1 MLLVTKLRVITGQL
15 DRRDV
20 VTLRLEKTPVKLPA
34 NKAPGTAPI
43 VGTPQVDGRLRV
55 SHENVPFG
63 PGVHGLLVVAHTSAY
78 FRLQT
83 EEIEI
88 FGIGFESKLYLRQCL
103 IELARV
109 FVKRREKVGPC
120 EWVNFHR
127 LLSQIDG

>member
-34 NKAPGTAPI
+34 NEAPGTAPI

-63 PGVHGLLVVAHTSAY
+63 PGVHGFLVVAHTSLY
-78 FRLQT
+78 FHLQT
-83 EEIEI
+83 DEI
-88 FGIGFESKLYLRQCL
+88 GIVGICFQSKSYLRQCR

-109 FVKRREKVGPC
+109 FVKRRESVGP
-120 EWVNFHR
+120 
-127 LLSQIDG
+127 